1 MSIEE
6 VKSIPIND
14 YLSMQG
20 IRASSPVNGKTR
32 YKATWDRSDS
42 EPSVVVYSHS
52 NSFKDYGNDKAGSI
66 IDLVMYIRKCSF
78 FEAIEHLK
86 SCNVTPS
93 AFVRAVNEPEY
104 KVARIGSLSHQLR
117 VYLEER
123 QIPSWVYEEY
133 CVQVNYTNKSGR
145 ELYGIGFKNDRG
157 GYEVR
162 NRTHK
167 SSISPKTITTIPSS
181 KNVSV
186 FEGFIDF
193 LSACVIYGRFPKNT
207 VVVLNSTSNLAH
219 VDWKLYDR
227 AFLYLDNDKT
237 GSHATEIVSELIVSK
252 DMRSIYTGYNDL
264 NEYLCNASFF

>member
-1 MSIEE
+1 MGIEE
-6 VKSIPIND
+6 IKSIPIND

-52 NSFKDYGNDKAGSI
+52 NSWKDYGNTKGGSI
-66 IDLVMYIRKCSF
+66 IDLVMYIRKCSI

-93 AFVRAVNEPEY
+93 AYVRAVNEPEY
-104 KVARIGSLSHQLR
+104 KVVRVGGLSRQLR
-117 VYLEER
+117 AYLEER
-123 QIPSWVYEEY
+123 QIPSWVYDEY
-133 CVQVNYTNKSGR
+133 CVQVNYSNKSGR
-145 ELYGIGFKNDRG
+145 ELYAVGFKNDRG
-157 GYEVR
+157 GYELR

-167 SSISPKTITTIPSS
+167 SSISPKTITTIPGG

-193 LSACVIYGRFPKNT
+193 LSCCVIYGRFPTNT

-219 VDWKLYDR
+219 VDWKLYNA

-237 GSHATEIVSELIVSK
+237 GDHAAEIITELTDAK
-252 DMRSIYTGYNDL
+252 DMRSLYKDYNDL
-264 NEYLCNASFF
+264 NLYLCHATFF